1 MLELIKALRNACFYW
16 QKKNFV
22 ATRKLK
28 IKRMVGSNIDMLM
41 DGNEKRGWRMQD
53 YRPYYWVNIQNNFQ
67 KNQDDLQV
75 SDAVNW
81 ILDYEFS

>member
-1 MLELIKALRNACFYW
+1 MSEGENPNNYGFDVDDEKLFEIK
-16 QKKNFV
+16 
-22 ATRKLK
+22 
-28 IKRMVGSNIDMLM
+28 GNIDMLM